1 MCDFICECCSE
12 IEPVLAND
20 VVKLNLF
27 LVELF
32 LFLLEIELVLGG
44 IVLVLVL
51 GGVGS
56 WS

>member
-44 IVLVLVL
+44 IVLVLV
-51 GGVGS
+51 GVGS